1 MRVGQNI
8 EAIELQQQGWVTDP
22 GQSRFH
28 AIVFQKN
35 GVILCQKECYR
46 FRWNSVPSPLQECG
60 KRFIDRIKVIVFE
73 GSISKMMGF
82 HGLSRKRKVLK
93 TNTEYSNYQQY
104 TRDFSKQT
112 VNFIFYLIDCLMFE
126 HQDRTNP
133 GLNFWM
139 DFIQSAITIALATG
153 LVKWDSSLVV
163 LKRSIICR

>member
-1 MRVGQNI
+1 
-8 EAIELQQQGWVTDP
+8 
-22 GQSRFH
+22 
-28 AIVFQKN
+28 
-35 GVILCQKECYR
+35 
-46 FRWNSVPSPLQECG
+46 
-60 KRFIDRIKVIVFE
+60 
-73 GSISKMMGF
+73 MMGF

-133 GLNFWM
+133 GLNFGM

-153 LVKWDSSLVV
+153 LVK
-163 LKRSIICR
+163 